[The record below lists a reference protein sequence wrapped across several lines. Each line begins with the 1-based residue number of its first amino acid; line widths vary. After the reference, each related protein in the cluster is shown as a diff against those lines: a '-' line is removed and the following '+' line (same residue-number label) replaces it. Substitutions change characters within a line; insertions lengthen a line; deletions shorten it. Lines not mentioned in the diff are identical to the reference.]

1 MSARKNLTGMKFGR
15 LTVIEPAS
23 NFVTP
28 TSGKVRSRWL
38 CKCDCG
44 NTCIV
49 KTDYLHAGRTRSCG
63 CLSEENR
70 RTCNKTHG
78 LSGTRIY
85 NEWNSM
91 KGRCNNPKNKR
102 YDTYGGRGIKVCKEW
117 NNSFEVFQKW
127 AMENGYTDELTIE
140 RIDVNGNYCPENCCW
155 IPFNEQAKNRRTS
168 LRVIDKDGKEKLA
181 MDIAERNGIA
191 MRNVCARIHDGW
203 DINEALNTPLISQT
217 LKRSVKQISLF
228 TGEVIEV
235 YKSIGEASRAIGV
248 DRSSISRCCSGSR
261 TKACGYAWRYAE

>member
-1 MSARKNLTGMKFGR
+1 MT
-15 LTVIEPAS
+15 
-23 NFVTP
+23 
-28 TSGKVRSRWL
+28 
-38 CKCDCG
+38 
-44 NTCIV
+44 
-49 KTDYLHAGRTRSCG
+49 
-63 CLSEENR
+63 
-70 RTCNKTHG
+70 
-78 LSGTRIY
+78 GTRIY
-85 NEWNSM
+85 YEWTGM
-91 KGRCNNPKNKR
+91 KGRCNNPNYNGYHR
-102 YDTYGGRGIKVCKEW
+102 YGGRGIKVCEEW
-117 NNSFEVFQKW
+117 NNSFEAFQKW
-127 AMENGYTDELTIE
+127 AMNNGYTDELTIE

-261 TKACGYAWRYAE
+261 TKAGGYAWRYAE